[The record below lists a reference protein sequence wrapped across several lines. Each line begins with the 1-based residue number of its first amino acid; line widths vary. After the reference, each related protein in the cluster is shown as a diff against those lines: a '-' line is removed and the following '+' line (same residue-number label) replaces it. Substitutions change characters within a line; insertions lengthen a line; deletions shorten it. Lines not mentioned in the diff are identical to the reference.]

1 MYSEVHMHLEDK
13 MQKTINVIKDDFSAI
28 RAGRAN
34 PAILDKLTI
43 EYYGTT
49 TPIKQVA
56 TVSAPEARMIVIQPF
71 DRNAM
76 VAIEKAILQSDLG
89 LNPSND
95 GKVIRLNIPQLTEE
109 RRRDLIKIV
118 KKTAEEGK
126 VALRNERRDANE
138 QLKKQNKDGELT
150 EDDLKRAQDEVQ
162 KITDKYIQ
170 MIDDLTSKKEKEVME
185 V

>member
-13 MQKTINVIKDDFSAI
+13 MQKTINVIKDDFSSI

-34 PAILDKLTI
+34 PAILDRLTI
-43 EYYGTT
+43 DYYGTN

-56 TVSAPEARMIVIQPF
+56 TISAPESRLIVIQPF

-76 VAIEKAILQSDLG
+76 IAIEKAIQQSDLG

-109 RRRDLIKIV
+109 RRKDLIKIV

-126 VALRNERRDANE
+126 IALRNERRDANE
-138 QLKKQNKDGELT
+138 QLKKLHKDGELT
-150 EDDLKRAQDEVQ
+150 EDDLKKAQDEVQ
-162 KITDKYIQ
+162 KITDKFIQ
-170 MIDDLTSKKEKEVME
+170 TIDDLTTKKEKEVME